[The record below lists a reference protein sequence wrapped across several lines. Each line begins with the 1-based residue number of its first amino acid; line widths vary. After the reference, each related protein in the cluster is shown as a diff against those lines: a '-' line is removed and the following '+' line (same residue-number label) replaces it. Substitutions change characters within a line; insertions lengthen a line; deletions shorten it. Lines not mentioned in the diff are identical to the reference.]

1 MKAFTRTSAVLLI
14 NAALLTGCSMNR
26 ADSLRM
32 LDSRAEYEDM
42 KAVQELRMREA
53 GIEGMR
59 NNPVPVRTRPKVA
72 AIWIHAHEMASRDYF
87 WGGWMSV
94 VVEADQW
101 VLTKPHT
108 QGTTCKLYGRN
119 RSVATITVEE
129 TPLFHVADVRA
140 LNQGVLWP
148 RMWRLS
154 RVRVS

>member
-1 MKAFTRTSAVLLI
+1 MKAFTRISAVLLI
-14 NAALLTGCSMNR
+14 NAAFLTGCSMNR

-32 LDSRAEYEDM
+32 LDNRAEYEDM

-72 AIWIHAHEMASRDYF
+72 AIWIHAHEMASHDYF

-101 VLTKPHT
+101 VLTKPGELPGAPGILDITHAG
-108 QGTTCKLYGRN
+108 QGK
-119 RSVATITVEE
+119 VKK
-129 TPLFHVADVRA
+129 VRA
-140 LNQGVLWP
+140 PNAKPALKK
-148 RMWRLS
+148 
-154 RVRVS
+154 

>member
-1 MKAFTRTSAVLLI
+1 MKAFTRISAVLLI
-14 NAALLTGCSMNR
+14 NAAFLTGCSMNR

-32 LDSRAEYEDM
+32 LDTRAEYEDM

-72 AIWIHAHEMASRDYF
+72 AIWIHAHEMASHDYF

-101 VLTKPHT
+101 VLTKP
-108 QGTTCKLYGRN
+108 GEMPGAPGILD
-119 RSVATITVEE
+119 ITHAGPGKPKKARAANAKP
-129 TPLFHVADVRA
+129 PLKK
-140 LNQGVLWP
+140 
-148 RMWRLS
+148 
-154 RVRVS
+154 